1 MAAVTTT
8 RVTRQLDAPR
18 AAVYRALLDPGAVAR
33 WKVPEG
39 MTCVVHEFDAREGG
53 TLRVSLTYDEPGAQG
68 KTTAHTDTYRG
79 RFVHLVPDELVV
91 EVDVFETA
99 DPALQGEMTSTIA
112 LADAPGGGT
121 ELTAVHD
128 GVPDGVA
135 PADNEVGWRTALDRL
150 AALVERRT

>member
-8 RVTRQLDAPR
+8 RVTRHLDAPR

-53 TLRVSLTYDEPGAQG
+53 TLRVSLTYDEPGSLG

-79 RFVHLVPDELVV
+79 RFVRLVPDELVV
-91 EVDVFETA
+91 EVDVFEAA
-99 DPALQGEMTSTIA
+99 DPRCRA
-112 LADAPGGGT
+112 
-121 ELTAVHD
+121 
-128 GVPDGVA
+128 
-135 PADNEVGWRTALDRL
+135 R
-150 AALVERRT
+150 